1 MKLSKIVKRGIVAML
16 AGTML
21 MSLAGCGNS
30 GTANSDKSTEAT
42 QEKSSVGESKKTEGV
57 TIKFQQWWGGELP
70 DGYLQKICDDYEAAT
85 GNKVELL
92 TAPWADTKTAITA

>member
-30 GTANSDKSTEAT
+30 GTANSDK
-42 QEKSSVGESKKTEGV
+42 
-57 TIKFQQWWGGELP
+57 
-70 DGYLQKICDDYEAAT
+70 
-85 GNKVELL
+85 
-92 TAPWADTKTAITA
+92 